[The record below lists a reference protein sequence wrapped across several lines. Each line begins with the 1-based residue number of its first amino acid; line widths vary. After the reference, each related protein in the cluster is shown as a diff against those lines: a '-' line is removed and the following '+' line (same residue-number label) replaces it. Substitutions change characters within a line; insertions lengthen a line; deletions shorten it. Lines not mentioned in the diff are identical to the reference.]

1 MIIEEYVLRVKEK
14 SKQNKTGYRE
24 VNKLYLKLT
33 CDNCN
38 KIHSRLKSHYI
49 KMMKNEWFNKDY
61 CNTCWQPLLS
71 SRPGIKEKVTQGVR
85 TAYATRGNEIKK
97 KISEKLKGMNLGNN
111 NGTKRPEIREK
122 VSKTRSK
129 LMEDKTFRSKFK
141 QGSIDAWARGCYDN
155 ANTSGRAN
163 WHTYIH
169 SNGTAYKVQGR
180 YELKFIEY
188 LDNNNLRFECHKGKI
203 PYVADDGLTHHYFPD
218 FYVYEWQSYVDPKAT
233 HWYRIQKRKFELM
246 AEQHP
251 DLNLRILLE
260 RDLKALGI
268 KL

>member
-61 CNTCWQPLLS
+61 CNICWRPILS
-71 SRPGIKEKVTQGVR
+71 SRPGIKEKVMQGVR
-85 TAYATRGNEIKK
+85 TAYATRGNEIRKK
-97 KISEKLKGMNLGNN
+97 MSEKLKGKNLGNK
-111 NGTKRPEIREK
+111 NGMKRPEIREK

-129 LMEDKTFRSKFK
+129 LMEDKTFRAKFK

-163 WHTYIH
+163 WHIYIH
-169 SNGTAYKVQGR
+169 SNGTTYKVQGR

-218 FYVYEWQSYVDPKAT
+218 FYVYDWQSYVDPKAT
-233 HWYRIQKRKFELM
+233 HWYRIQKRKFELI